1 MGKVKIAPSI
11 LSADFNELGREIHD
25 VEIGG
30 ADLLHVDVMDGVFV
44 PSISFGMPVIRSIR
58 KNAKIFFDVHMMVTK
73 PERYIKEMAECGAD
87 GITVHLEAVDDAM
100 SAIQMIHDCGKKAGL
115 SIKPETPVSAVSD
128 ELLKCLDL
136 VLIMTVQPGFG
147 GQKYI
152 ESSTE
157 KIREMKSRIE
167 TLGLDIPI
175 QVDGGI
181 NSSTIDIVKEAGADI
196 LVMGSAVFDGNTAEN
211 LKVFKEKCL

>member
-11 LSADFNELGREIHD
+11 LSADFNELGKEIHD

-100 SAIQMIHDCGKKAGL
+100 AALAMIHDCGKKAGL
-115 SIKPETPVSAVSD
+115 SIKPETPVSAISD
-128 ELLKCLDL
+128 ELLKSLDL

-157 KIREMKSRIE
+157 KIREMRSRINA
-167 TLGLDIPI
+167 LGLDIPI

-196 LVMGSAVFDGNTAEN
+196 LVMGSAVFEGNTAEN
-211 LKVFKEKCL
+211 LKVLKEKCL

>member
-1 MGKVKIAPSI
+1 MAKVKIAPSI
-11 LSADFNELGREIHD
+11 LSADFNELGKEIHD
-25 VEIGG
+25 VEVGG

-100 SAIQMIHDCGKKAGL
+100 AAIAMIHDCGKKAGL
-115 SIKPETPVSAVSD
+115 SIKPETPVSAITD
-128 ELLKCLDL
+128 ELLKSLDL

-157 KIREMKSRIE
+157 KIREMRSRINA
-167 TLGLDIPI
+167 LGLDIPI

-196 LVMGSAVFDGNTAEN
+196 LVMGSAVFEGNTAEN
-211 LKVFKEKCL
+211 LRVLKEKCL

>member
-1 MGKVKIAPSI
+1 MAKVKIAPSI
-11 LSADFNELGREIHD
+11 LSADFNELGKEIHD

-100 SAIQMIHDCGKKAGL
+100 AAIAMIHDCGKKAGL
-115 SIKPETPVSAVSD
+115 SIKPETPVSAISD
-128 ELLKCLDL
+128 ELLKSLDL

-147 GQKYI
+147 GQNYI

-157 KIREMKSRIE
+157 KIREMRSRINA
-167 TLGLDIPI
+167 LGLDIPI

-196 LVMGSAVFDGNTAEN
+196 LVMGSAVFEGNTAEN
-211 LKVFKEKCL
+211 LRVLKEKCL

>member
-25 VEIGG
+25 VETEG
-30 ADLLHVDVMDGVFV
+30 ADYLHIDVMDGVFV
-44 PSISFGMPVIRSIR
+44 PSISFGMPVIKSIR
-58 KNAKIFFDVHMMVTK
+58 KKAKIFFDVHMMVTK
-73 PERYIKEMAECGAD
+73 PERYIKEMADCGAD
-87 GITVHLEAVDDAM
+87 GITIHLEATDDVDA
-100 SAIQMIHDCGKKAGL
+100 AIDLIHECGKKAGL

-128 ELLKCLDL
+128 ELLKKLDL
-136 VLIMTVQPGFG
+136 LLIMTVQPGFG

-157 KIREMKSRIE
+157 KIKEMKKRIND
-167 TLGLDIPI
+167 LGLSIPI

-181 NSSTIDIVKEAGADI
+181 NASTIDIVKEAGADI
-196 LVMGSAVFDGNTAEN
+196 LVMGSAVFEGNTAGN
-211 LKVFKEKCL
+211 MKVLSEKCQ

>member
-1 MGKVKIAPSI
+1 MAKVKIAPSI
-11 LSADFNELGREIHD
+11 LSADFNELGKEIHD
-25 VEIGG
+25 VEVGG

-100 SAIQMIHDCGKKAGL
+100 AAIAMIHDCGKKAGL
-115 SIKPETPVSAVSD
+115 SIKPETPVSAISD
-128 ELLKCLDL
+128 ELLKSLDL

-157 KIREMKSRIE
+157 KIREMRSRINA
-167 TLGLDIPI
+167 LGLDIPI

-196 LVMGSAVFDGNTAEN
+196 LVMGSAVFEGNTAEN
-211 LKVFKEKCL
+211 LRVLKEKCL

>member
-11 LSADFNELGREIHD
+11 LSADFNELGKEIHD
-25 VEIGG
+25 VETGG

-44 PSISFGMPVIRSIR
+44 PSISFGMPVIRSVR

-100 SAIQMIHDCGKKAGL
+100 AAITMIHDCGKKAGL
-115 SIKPETPVSAVSD
+115 SIKPETPVSAISD
-128 ELLKCLDL
+128 EVLKSLDL

-157 KIREMKSRIE
+157 KIREMKSRIDE
-167 TLGLDIPI
+167 LGLEIPI

-196 LVMGSAVFDGNTAEN
+196 LVMGSAVFEGNTAEN
-211 LKVFKEKCL
+211 LSVLKEKCL

>member
-11 LSADFNELGREIHD
+11 LSADFNELGKEIHD
-25 VEIGG
+25 VEVGG

-100 SAIQMIHDCGKKAGL
+100 AAIAMIHDCGKKAGL
-115 SIKPETPVSAVSD
+115 SIKPETPVSAISD
-128 ELLKCLDL
+128 ELLKSLDL

-157 KIREMKSRIE
+157 KIREMSSRINA
-167 TLGLDIPI
+167 LGLDIPI

-196 LVMGSAVFDGNTAEN
+196 LVMGSAVFEGNTAEN
-211 LKVFKEKCL
+211 LKVLKEKCL

>member
-11 LSADFNELGREIHD
+11 LSADFNELGKEIHE

-100 SAIQMIHDCGKKAGL
+100 SAIEMIHDCGKKAGL

-128 ELLKCLDL
+128 ELLKSLDL

-167 TLGLDIPI
+167 ALGLDIPI

-196 LVMGSAVFDGNTAEN
+196 LVMGSAVFEGNTAEN
-211 LKVFKEKCL
+211 LKVLKEKCL

>member
-11 LSADFNELGREIHD
+11 LSADFNELGKEIHD

-100 SAIQMIHDCGKKAGL
+100 AAIAMIHDCGKKAGL
-115 SIKPETPVSAVSD
+115 SIKPETPVSAISD
-128 ELLKCLDL
+128 ELLKSLDL

-157 KIREMKSRIE
+157 KIREMRSRINA
-167 TLGLDIPI
+167 LGLDIPI

-196 LVMGSAVFDGNTAEN
+196 LVMGSAVFEGNTAEN
-211 LKVFKEKCL
+211 LRVLKEKCL